1 MISGKL
7 QRSVG
12 FVLFLLL
19 PPCDVALSQ
28 PQELVDQ
35 FERRSY
41 TLDGFTLKYRLFVP
55 GEYDPM
61 QPYPVVLALH
71 GSGERGDDNER
82 HIASHRMATA
92 WADPATQARHPSFV
106 VAPQAPSG
114 GTWNS
119 SSPDAPI
126 RPELA
131 TTFAILDSL
140 SVEFN
145 IDPDRVY
152 ITGLSLGGFGT
163 YEAVART
170 GDRNLFAAAIPMS
183 GGWDPMFASN
193 LGNVP
198 FWIVHGESDP
208 VVPAAWDKEIVFAL
222 EQLGTDALYT
232 NCGPYTCVQ
241 LSNAEL
247 DAALAAH
254 PSLIYSGFPGQ
265 GHGPWDQWYND
276 VKLQD
281 WLFAQHR
288 LLERAI
294 DIETPVAADPMD
306 EAPTA
311 IHWSAPNPDDTI
323 ELWFQRSPDEQWTLI
338 DADVENDGA
347 FGLDTHGLPD
357 SPLARVR
364 LFLIDHDGFIYAR
377 SESDTFPI
385 DAEGNGA
392 PYARLF
398 DFPFRSGEELAD
410 TLLTLQYRA
419 VDVESD
425 NLTAILLY
433 SGDGGAS
440 FARIESFDL
449 ASSTTIRDVDVNLE
463 ALPNSPTAVLQLEIA
478 DDISKSFDQSP
489 VFRKQTPRFSTDQ
502 FDHTMGASGATIVVS
517 FVSVPDLSGHRYRV
531 TFNIQDDGTKT
542 YSVRDL
548 DLDQKIL
555 SDLPVS
561 RAESPVFDGIRL
573 LINDLTRATVNREL
587 SGWNNP
593 SVTVGVNVTAPSVNI
608 GGGSRDL
615 LATPDDYSL
624 SIASDAIDTSSTLFG
639 FPAKEMR
646 FTVENVTEGGLRDV
660 LFADPNG
667 DGYPNVGETLYI
679 VEQDPNAE
687 PFPAWLLSFT
697 GFGEVVPPVPGDA
710 FLLVT
715 RKPVTSSDVFEFVG
729 MVPVSTE
736 SSDLPE
742 GFSLSQNY
750 PNPLS
755 SRTTIRYTLP
765 TTQRVRFSL
774 HDALGRTV
782 RELLNTQVAAG
793 EHSLTIDSRTLASGV
808 YFYRMDAGSVVET
821 RKMLVVH

>member
-1 MISGKL
+1 MSTRAIHPYHL
-7 QRSVG
+7 P
-12 FVLFLLL
+12 LLPFLLIMYDGL
-19 PPCDVALSQ
+19 LAQ

-41 TLDGFTLKYRLFVP
+41 TQDGFTLKYRLFVP
-55 GEYDPM
+55 SEYDPM

-119 SSPDAPI
+119 SGPDSPI

-183 GGWDPMFASN
+183 SGWDPMFASD

-198 FWIVHGESDP
+198 FWIMHGESDP
-208 VVPAAWDKEIVFAL
+208 VVPAAWDKDIVFAL
-222 EQLGTDALYT
+222 EQLGRDALYT
-232 NCGPYTCVQ
+232 HCGPYTCEQ

-254 PSLIYSGFPGQ
+254 PNLIYSGFPSQ

-294 DIETPVAADPMD
+294 DIETPVAADPMH

-311 IHWSAPNPDDTI
+311 IHWSAPNPGDTI

-338 DADVENDGA
+338 DGDVENDGA

-364 LFLIDHDGFIYAR
+364 LFLIDHEGFIYAR

-392 PYARLF
+392 PYAHLF
-398 DFPFRSGEELAD
+398 DFPFRSSEELAD

-425 NLTAILLY
+425 NLTATLLY

-440 FARIESFDL
+440 FARIQSFDL
-449 ASSTTIRDVDVNLE
+449 ASSTAIRDVDVDLE
-463 ALPNSPTAVLQLEIA
+463 ALPNSPTAVLRLEIA
-478 DDISKSFDQSP
+478 DDISQSFDQSP
-489 VFRKQTPRFSTDQ
+489 VFRKQTPRLSTNQ
-502 FDHTMGASGATIVVS
+502 FEHTMGESGGTIVVS
-517 FVSVPDLSGHRYRV
+517 FVSPSDLTGHRYRV
-531 TFNIQDDGTKT
+531 TFDTPTDGAKT

-548 DLDQKIL
+548 DLDEEIL
-555 SDLPVS
+555 SDLPIGGS
-561 RAESPVFDGIRL
+561 ESPEFDGMRL
-573 LINDLTRATVNREL
+573 LIHDLDRASMDSKL
-587 SGWNNP
+587 SMWSNP
-593 SVTVGVNVTAPSVNI
+593 SVTLHVIATAPRVNI
-608 GGGSRDL
+608 GGGTRDL
-615 LATPDDYSL
+615 LATPDDYLL
-624 SIASDAIDTSSTLFG
+624 SIETDVVDTSSTLFG
-639 FPAKEMR
+639 FPAKDLR
-646 FTVENVTEGGLRDV
+646 FTVENVTQGGFRDL
-660 LFADPNG
+660 LFADPSG
-667 DGYPNVGETLYI
+667 DGYPNLGESFYLL
-679 VEQDPNAE
+679 EKDESNE
-687 PFPAWLLSFT
+687 PFPAWLFSFSGAGTVVAPAPGDSFT
-697 GFGEVVPPVPGDA
+697 F
-710 FLLVT
+710 VT
-715 RKPVTSSDVFEFVG
+715 RKPIRSDDVFEFVG
-729 MVPVSTE
+729 MIPVSTR
-736 SSDLPE
+736 SDELPT
-742 GFSLSQNY
+742 GFELSQNY
-750 PNPLS
+750 PNPFS
-755 SRTTIRYTLP
+755 SQSTISYTLP
-765 TTQRVRFSL
+765 TSQRVRISL
-774 HDALGRTV
+774 YDGLGRAV
-782 RELLNTQVAAG
+782 RELVNRQIPAGSHRVEIDAA
-793 EHSLTIDSRTLASGV
+793 TLASGV
-808 YFYRMDAGSVVET
+808 YFYRLDAGSVVET